1 MTSLEIEAFL
11 MVHLTGSVTKAA
23 QQLYIN
29 QSSLS
34 TRLQT
39 LERELGCSLFVR
51 GRGERAMVLTAEGK
65 RFLPLARQHKKL
77 EEKMRALTCDTTPKQ
92 MLRTSSFGSLGNY
105 LLPPVFQRFTQCYPD
120 IRLEITDIIAP
131 ASTNAL
137 IRDELDIAFST
148 LSISTEHITAIPF
161 LSEPMAFLCAADSGY
176 PDPVSLQDLS
186 TANEV
191 YSSWCADVR
200 QWHQTAFGAAAEPKV
215 RLELM
220 SQIRLFTA
228 QPDAWAIVPYSV
240 ARDLQDAPDLRQCKM
255 DFSVPDRCS
264 YILCNRKTR
273 DSEPVIRFLECLRTV
288 LQESGTPGL
297 LLPGD

>member
-34 TRLQT
+34 TRLRT
-39 LERELGCSLFVR
+39 LERELGCSLFIR
-51 GRGERAMVLTAEGK
+51 GRGEKAMVLTVEGE
-65 RFLPLARQHKKL
+65 RFLPLAKQHKEL
-77 EEKMRALTCDTTPKQ
+77 EAKMRALVQDAPPKRV
-92 MLRTSSFGSLGNY
+92 LRTSSFGSLGNY

-131 ASTNAL
+131 ASTNA
-137 IRDELDIAFST
+137 IVRDELDIAFST
-148 LSISTEHITAIPF
+148 LSISTEHIIAIPF

-186 TANEV
+186 PANEV
-191 YSSWCADVR
+191 YSHWCIEAR
-200 QWHQTAFGAAAEPKV
+200 QWHQTAFGTAAEPKV

-228 QPDAWAIVPYSV
+228 QKDAWAIVPYSV
-240 ARDLQDAPDLRQCKM
+240 AKDLQNAPDLRQCKM
-255 DFSVPDRCS
+255 NFSVPDRCS
-264 YILCNRKTR
+264 YILCNRKTK
-273 DSEPVIRFLECLRTV
+273 DSEPVIGFLECLRTV
-288 LQESGTPGL
+288 LQENGTPGL
-297 LLPGD
+297 LL

>member
-11 MVHLTGSVTKAA
+11 TVQQTGSVTKAA
-23 QQLYIN
+23 DQLYIS

-34 TRLQT
+34 TRLRT
-39 LERELGCSLFVR
+39 LERELGCSLFIR
-51 GRGERAMVLTAEGK
+51 GRGDRAMLLTPEGE
-65 RFLPLARQHKKL
+65 RFLPLAQQHKDL
-77 EEKMRALTCDTTPKQ
+77 EEKMRALARDTMPRRV
-92 MLRTSSFGSLGNY
+92 LRTASFSSIGSF
-105 LLPPVFQRFTQCYPD
+105 LLPPVFQRFAQCYPD

-131 ASTNAL
+131 AATNAI

-148 LSISTEHITAIPF
+148 LCISTEQITAIPF
-161 LSEPMAFLCAADSGY
+161 LLEPMIFLCAANSGY
-176 PDPVSLQDLS
+176 PDTVSLQALS

-191 YSSWCADVR
+191 YSHWCADVQ
-200 QWHQTAFGAAAEPKV
+200 QWHQAAFGADAEPKV

-240 ARDLQDAPDLRQCKM
+240 AEDLRSAPDLRRCKM
-255 DFSVPDRCS
+255 DFSVPERCS

-273 DSEPVIRFLECLRTV
+273 DSEPVRHFLECLRSV
-288 LQESGTPGL
+288 LRENKTPGL
-297 LLPGD
+297 LL

>member
-11 MVHLTGSVTKAA
+11 TVHQTGSVTKAA
-23 QQLYIN
+23 EQLYIN
-29 QSSLS
+29 QASLS
-34 TRLQT
+34 TRLRT

-51 GRGERAMVLTAEGK
+51 GRGEKAMVLTAEGK

-77 EEKMRALTCDTTPKQ
+77 EEKMRALVCDTTPRRV
-92 MLRTSSFGSLGNY
+92 LRTASFSSIGNY
-105 LLPPVFQRFTQCYPD
+105 LLPPVFQRFAQRFPD
-120 IRLEITDIIAP
+120 IRLEITDIVAP
-131 ASTNAL
+131 ASTNAI
-137 IRDELDIAFST
+137 IRDELDVAVST

-161 LSEPMAFLCAADSGY
+161 LLEPMTFLCAADSAY
-176 PDPVSLQDLS
+176 PDTVSLDMLS

-191 YSSWCADVR
+191 YSYWCNDVQ
-200 QWHQTAFGAAAEPKV
+200 QWHQATFGADAVPKV

-220 SQIRLFTA
+220 SQIHLFTA

-240 ARDLQDAPDLRQCKM
+240 ARDLQNAPDLRQCKM

-273 DSEPVIRFLECLRTV
+273 SSEPVVRFLECLRTV